1 LRVVRLS
8 SLAHNPRESFGVL
21 PLYKRP
27 LSARIMTERILNMD
41 EISFRPLNLTDAEE
55 VARVIRA
62 AFAAQPRSTQPPSS
76 ALKETVVTVAAKIAA
91 GGGIGAFASGALV
104 GAVLWEIKARALHVG
119 RVSVIPPE
127 SRLAFAG
134 LDQRAGET
142 ASPPSRLTRM
152 TLRVRLELSENERL
166 FERVGFERRELDAH
180 EGFDKPT
187 QAVMEKLLA

>member
-119 RVSVIPPE
+119 RVSVIPAWRGRGLAGALIKACE
-127 SRLAFAG
+127 SEARL
-134 LDQRAGET
+134 R
-142 ASPPSRLTRM
+142 RLTRV
-152 TLRVRLELSENERL
+152 TLRVRLELPENERL

-180 EGFDKPT
+180 EGFDRPT